1 MVRSSNF
8 KWKEKEKSRRGSIRL
23 TWIRNLTLYH
33 LSYILCQSKNLF
45 FSRWTISL
53 VKNVF
58 KDQPLQVDQQNGVE
72 DSKRVNPHLDVSPAA
87 LGDFVIL
94 PEVLSGEERLW
105 SVAEEAVEREEP
117 AEVVD
122 RDRLLGEGDVV
133 SRINLEIIRASV
145 LM

>member
-1 MVRSSNF
+1 M
-8 KWKEKEKSRRGSIRL
+8 
-23 TWIRNLTLYH
+23 
-33 LSYILCQSKNLF
+33 
-45 FSRWTISL
+45 
-53 VKNVF
+53 VKNILWE
-58 KDQPLQVDQQNGVE
+58 QPLQVDQQNGE
-72 DSKRVNPHLDVSPAA
+72 QGKKRVNPHLDVSPAA

-133 SRINLEIIRASV
+133 SRINLVIIRASV